1 MLRRCLAALAVLVS
15 ILRSEPVLAQ
25 GIMLEGS
32 IDCGLWMQARTESR
46 AEALEHYLIGFLNG
60 LALAA
65 RIDFWRAGPRL
76 SRQQIYLWMDNYCR
90 STPLSSPVQGAIALI
105 NERTGGAWDRR
116 RDD

>member
-46 AEALEHYLIGFLNG
+46 AEALEHYLIGFPNG
-60 LALAA
+60 LLN
-65 RIDFWRAGPRL
+65 W
-76 SRQQIYLWMDNYCR
+76 
-90 STPLSSPVQGAIALI
+90 
-105 NERTGGAWDRR
+105 RTGVLLPPTPALFSQNACGFEFDPGAPRPER
-116 RDD
+116 FLL